1 MKVAKEFLKETQEIK
16 DGLTIEKI
24 AEYLKRKNDLTPSEV
39 VKFREYLSSQY
50 FYLGMELAMILMK
63 KSEIWKKIREK
74 VKSDKRADIE
84 YNLTEYGKK
93 ETLLKMRLKTME
105 KMLSALRT
113 TFEAQQGE
121 AMNLY

>member
-1 MKVAKEFLKETQEIK
+1 MKVAKEFLKETQIK

-63 KSEIWKKIREK
+63 KSEIWKEIREK